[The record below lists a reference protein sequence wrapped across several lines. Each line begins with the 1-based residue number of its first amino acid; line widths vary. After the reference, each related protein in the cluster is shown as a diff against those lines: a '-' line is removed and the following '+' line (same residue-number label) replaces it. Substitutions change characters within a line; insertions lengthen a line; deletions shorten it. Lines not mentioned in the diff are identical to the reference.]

1 MLKIEKKKLQSI
13 FVIKCLKWK
22 GGKGST
28 YNCTEFGQIINN
40 VQKAESR
47 IPFEGFFRYMGYII
61 VH

>member
-1 MLKIEKKKLQSI
+1 MLMTEKKLQSI

-22 GGKGST
+22 GGEGST
-28 YNCTEFGQIINN
+28 DNCTRFSQIINY
-40 VQKAESR
+40 VQKAESG

>member
-28 YNCTEFGQIINN
+28 YNCTEFGQIINY

-47 IPFEGFFRYMGYII
+47 IPFKGFFRYMGYII